1 MSGTR
6 NRRYDR
12 EGKRNDKKNS
22 FTYSFLYD
30 WNDSFRKIPKVAV
43 AKGDSYYDIR
53 EQFAST

>member
-1 MSGTR
+1 MTFILK
-6 NRRYDR
+6 
-12 EGKRNDKKNS
+12 EMTKKLIHILI
-22 FTYSFLYD
+22 LYD

>member
-1 MSGTR
+1 MTFILK
-6 NRRYDR
+6 
-12 EGKRNDKKNS
+12 EMTKKNS

-53 EQFAST
+53 EQFASTQ